1 MVLAEDADDDAWLGQ
16 LGPAYRQSDVARLL
30 RKSKQAVSVD
40 GRLLKLEMR
49 NGDIGHPAFQF
60 DGRQQLA
67 GVRDIVAI
75 LGPVVETAW
84 TIASWLTS
92 PTDLDGSPRPV
103 DLLRAGETEVA
114 VALARPRRPITT
126 AVDATTSLLPWVPA
140 TPPRAPSAPSSKPC
154 RCAW

>member
-1 MVLAEDADDDAWLGQ
+1 MDVAERYANAADETRYLIDRLLAEDADDDAWLGQ

-49 NGDIGHPAFQF
+49 NGDIGYPAFQF
-60 DGRQQLA
+60 DGRHQLA

-75 LGPVVETAW
+75 LGPVVETSW

-114 VALARPRRPITT
+114 VALARRVAH
-126 AVDATTSLLPWVPA
+126 AVAA
-140 TPPRAPSAPSSKPC
+140 
-154 RCAW
+154 